1 LCGGDVP
8 TESGGEEDSENDSD
22 ADEDDGDAETRDSS
36 DDPSRKDK
44 DKFRRNSL
52 SGRRYSTSSR
62 KQHSRRNSILSRT
75 SRLSSVANRPPSGW
89 GWAIYLNRA
98 VVTEAK
104 GNLKISVGVS
114 VPQRGFTFFAFD
126 PRTHREAYRLITF
139 HDACALSSDKTLEQ
153 LEDDLGNMDESVA
166 YDLADDFMGL
176 VEIQNSDDDRLAL
189 VLSGEETEQEN
200 VMLAHL
206 GEFKA
211 PKFEARST
219 KKPTIPIQKV
229 TIFVHGAKEL
239 ERIGSFG
246 TR

>member
-1 LCGGDVP
+1 MRFVT
-8 TESGGEEDSENDSD
+8 TESGGDEDSDEDSD
-22 ADEDDGDAETRDSS
+22 AEDEDGDTETRDSS
-36 DDPSRKDK
+36 DDPSRK

-62 KQHSRRNSILSRT
+62 KQHSRRNSMMSRT
-75 SRLSSVANRPPSGW
+75 SRLSSIANKPPSGW

-98 VVTEAK
+98 IVTEAR
-104 GNLKISVGVS
+104 GNLQISVGVS

-126 PRTHREAYRLITF
+126 PRTHREAYRLISF
-139 HDACALSSDKTLEQ
+139 HDACALSADKTLEQ

-176 VEIQNSDDDRLAL
+176 VEIQNTDDDKLTL
-189 VLSGEETEQEN
+189 ILSGEETEQESLL
-200 VMLAHL
+200 LARL

-211 PKFEARST
+211 PRFETRST